1 MSAVT
6 AAIAAKRRRLI
17 RHFQHMAAFN
27 ELSAIA
33 EETIPRPGFRLLN
46 RLKDQGVIRTAPNG
60 NLYLD
65 QARWE
70 ETRSERRRYA
80 FIAVIAAL
88 TASLIVWA
96 ISTYGST
103 A

>member
-1 MSAVT
+1 MSVAT

-17 RHFQHMAAFN
+17 RHFQQLAAFN
-27 ELSAIA
+27 EQSAIA
-33 EETIPRPGFRLLN
+33 EETIPRSGFTLLD
-46 RLKDQGVIRTAPNG
+46 RLKDKGVIRTAPNG
-60 NLYLD
+60 KLYLD

-80 FIAVIAAL
+80 FLFVIAAL

-96 ISTYGST
+96 FSTFGSG